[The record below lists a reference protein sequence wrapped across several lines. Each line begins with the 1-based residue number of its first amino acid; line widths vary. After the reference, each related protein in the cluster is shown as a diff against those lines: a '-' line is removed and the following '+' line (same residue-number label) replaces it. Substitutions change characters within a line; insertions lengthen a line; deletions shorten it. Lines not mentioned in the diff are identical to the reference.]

1 MAFIQL
7 DLIIQKARHTTQRF
21 ALIIKIL
28 MYCKFKDRTID
39 LESIQATINSIPKK
53 IVIILKTELNL
64 LTLIFIVKAIVIKL
78 SIL

>member
-1 MAFIQL
+1 
-7 DLIIQKARHTTQRF
+7 
-21 ALIIKIL
+21 

-39 LESIQATINSIPKK
+39 LESIQAMINSIPKK

-64 LTLIFIVKAIVIKL
+64 LTLIFIVKVIVIKL